1 MSECHSAISK
11 APAQRITSRQRFN
24 AHEVSMRPMMAIA
37 LLALISTI
45 PVGAEED
52 ASQAVQWSWQLLP
65 RDAKPGGE
73 AELVLVARIAPQW
86 VVYSSDFHAEL
97 GPQPTRLKKR
107 PQSSL
112 QLTEPLRS
120 IGAHRKTDA
129 GLNVEYGY
137 FAERAELR
145 QRLRLPDDGSPVEV
159 TLNGQA
165 CYEANGTCHLI
176 RQDVRIAPQVDSA
189 AR

>member
-1 MSECHSAISK
+1 
-11 APAQRITSRQRFN
+11 
-24 AHEVSMRPMMAIA
+24 MRLTLAIA

-52 ASQAVQWSWQLLP
+52 AATAVQWSWQLLP

-86 VVYSSDFHAEL
+86 VVYSSDFQAEL
-97 GPQPTRLKKR
+97 GPQPTRLKKK
-107 PQSSL
+107 PQSGL

-120 IGAHRKTDA
+120 IGAHRKKDA
-129 GLNVEYGY
+129 DLNVEYGY

-145 QRLRLPDDGSPVEV
+145 QRLRLPGDGSPVEL

-176 RQDVRIAPQVDSA
+176 RQDVRIAGWVDSA
-189 AR
+189 TRR

>member
-1 MSECHSAISK
+1 
-11 APAQRITSRQRFN
+11 
-24 AHEVSMRPMMAIA
+24 MRPLMAIA

-52 ASQAVQWSWQLLP
+52 AAQAVQWSWQLEP
-65 RDAKPGGE
+65 RDARPGDE
-73 AELVLVARIAPQW
+73 AELVLLARIAPQW
-86 VVYSSDFHAEL
+86 VVYSSDFEL
-97 GPQPTRLKKR
+97 EIGPQPTRLRKK
-107 PQSSL
+107 PQSTL

-120 IGAHRKTDA
+120 IGAHRKKDA

-145 QRLRLPDDGSPVEV
+145 QRLRLPADGSPIEV

-176 RQDVRIAPQVDSA
+176 RQDVRIAGRIDSA
-189 AR
+189 ARR